1 MCAAAVA
8 TAVSVAGGILAAPV
22 AGAQGS
28 VAEPAPAF
36 YQPPADLPASAG
48 ALVRTEAF
56 PLAGAIPPIP
66 GADVLT
72 NGAGPFSTDAQRI
85 MYTSVGSRNQP
96 IAVTG
101 TYLQPRAPWTGPGTR
116 PLAVLAPGTQGM
128 GDFCAPSKTFQSLV
142 SLRTEPLGL
151 GFGYEILF
159 TYALLARGFAVAVP
173 DYEGLGTPGTHAY
186 LNRESAAR
194 SVLDIARAADQVPGS
209 DIGSAP
215 RTVFAGYSQGGA
227 AVAAATELH
236 PSYAPEINLLGTS
249 AGSPPADLLA
259 TIDTL
264 DGTLLT
270 GVVGYALNGLVQADP
285 ELGPVIDGYLND
297 SGRAM
302 LAATSDQCAVE
313 TGLQYF
319 TPSTESYTVS
329 GRSARDVLRED
340 PVLMQAVER
349 QRIGRL
355 KPSTPVQILSPL
367 NDDAVPSPQSQQLG
381 RDWCAQDVAVDMVI
395 DPLPPVA
402 TGLTLNHAVPL
413 ITNLGGTTQY
423 LVDRVDGRP
432 APFNCGTY

>member
-159 TYALLARGFAVAVP
+159 TYALLAHGFAVAVP

-297 SGRAM
+297 SGREM
-302 LAATSDQCAVE
+302 LAATSDQCIVE
-313 TGLQYF
+313 TGVQFF
-319 TPSTESYTVS
+319 TPGTEAYTLS
-329 GRSARDVLRED
+329 GRSVGDVLRGD
-340 PVLMQAVER
+340 PALMQALER

-367 NDDAVPSPQSQQLG
+367 NDDVVPGPQSQQLG
-381 RDWCAQDVAVDMVI
+381 RDWCAQGVAVDMEI
-395 DPLPPVA
+395 DPMPPLA
-402 TGLTLNHAVPL
+402 PGLTLNHAVPL
-413 ITNLGGTTQY
+413 ITNLAGTTQY

-432 APFNCGTY
+432 APVNCGTF